1 MPSKLEIS
9 NPFLDGSA
17 LVIDGI
23 ARCGFADSGY
33 YKVSW
38 HLTDGRRSTPSFNSS
53 VENAD
58 ELTEKVV
65 LAASGVKNVNLKDD
79 WQEALANEINSVM
92 EEVR

>member
-9 NPFLDGSA
+9 NPFLDGAA
-17 LVIDGI
+17 LIIEGI

-53 VENAD
+53 VESAD
-58 ELTEKVV
+58 ELAEKVN
-65 LAASGVKNVNLKDD
+65 LAASGVKNVNFIDD
-79 WQEALANEINSVM
+79 GLDMLTKNIASIM
-92 EEVR
+92 DEVR